1 MEGCV
6 DRCGEEG
13 REEGCCSKGEKGEW
27 SVCVNL
33 VFRQTFE
40 GFRGSYLRRK
50 CGTR

>member
-6 DRCGEEG
+6 NRDGEES
-13 REEGCCSKGEKGEW
+13 REEGCCGEGEKGEW

-40 GFRGSYLRRK
+40 GFRESYLRRK